1 MRPRLLTL
9 ILISAIVIVT
19 GLSSG
24 CSSKQVVTSAP
35 DSFFAQIAAEPAKYN
50 GQTVTFSG
58 FWFQGFEIA
67 VIAEHLEPQTSRP
80 GNVEPEGI
88 LIWVKGRLPAEA
100 EAQLYPQP
108 NNPTG
113 YPAHY
118 GKVEITGTFEYGS
131 KYGHMDAYHYQLT
144 VVNAKLLDWKPTFK

>member
-1 MRPRLLTL
+1 MTQKAAVLLLVITI
-9 ILISAIVIVT
+9 ILASISST
-19 GLSSG
+19 G
-24 CSSKQVVTSAP
+24 CNRKQTTATP
-35 DSFFAQIAAEPAKYN
+35 DSFFAQISAEPAKYN

-67 VIAEHLEPQTSRP
+67 VVAERLEPETSRP
-80 GNVEPEGI
+80 GNVTPEGI
-88 LIWVKGRLPAEA
+88 LIWVEGRLPAET

-131 KYGHMDAYHYQLT
+131 KYGHMDAYRYQLT